1 MKQQKSA
8 AREAA
13 SISHQKL
20 LKYLPQQTAGY
31 SVGMTETAKIAANNS
46 LQRQLAE
53 ADAAFDGS
61 MADLNHYVA
70 AEKDAAADKLY
81 ERERAEEQ
89 WNFQQD
95 QWNYQKEQDTA
106 AKQAAAQDFAFNSA
120 VSAIEGMEFDTVD
133 ALQNYVT
140 GLKGKVSE
148 DQYKILENKM
158 NYYQEG
164 VAEIEA
170 DAKLAEADKASL
182 LRYGYKVDATD
193 DLAEDGENV
202 EVKINGKWVETES
215 GGVVPTGH
223 MHDRLMAVLDGKPV
237 DGEVFYVG
245 EHDQHYL
252 YHDGR
257 FYYLDPGELGGAMN
271 EDRLNREKAASDT
284 KTVTRPNRGGVEPT
298 SSETPR
304 KRRKHIDEA
313 ITFTIRTEP
322 KKDTDKERICPT
334 N

>member
-1 MKQQKSA
+1 MQYDTRIADLSAYQTDEETRLKQQKSA

-13 SISHQKL
+13 NISHQKL

-53 ADAAFDGS
+53 ADAAFEGS
-61 MADLNHYVA
+61 VADLKHYVA
-70 AEKDAAADKLY
+70 SEKDAAADKLY
-81 ERERAEEQ
+81 EREWAEEQ
-89 WNFQQD
+89 WNH
-95 QWNYQKEQDTA
+95 QKEQDAAAKTA
-106 AKQAAAQDFAFNSA
+106 AEQEFAFNAA
-120 VSAIEGMEFDTVD
+120 VSAIEGQEFDTVAGLENYVSGLQSKVSD
-133 ALQNYVT
+133 EQFKILQNKMEY
-140 GLKGKVSE
+140 
-148 DQYKILENKM
+148 YK
-158 NYYQEG
+158 EG

-193 DLAEDGENV
+193 DLAKDGENV
-202 EVKINGKWVETES
+202 KVKIDGKWVKTES

-257 FYYLDPGELGGAMN
+257 FYYLDPGSSGGLGDMMN
-271 EDRLNREKAASDT
+271 KDKLKRQGVAIDDKSSLSSKPEG
-284 KTVTRPNRGGVEPT
+284 KTEAYRKGNYIYYTDGT
-298 SSETPR
+298 
-304 KRRKHIDEA
+304 KRRY
-313 ITFTIRTEP
+313 R
-322 KKDTDKERICPT
+322 
-334 N
+334 